1 MRIDIVSDTVCPWCY
16 IGKQR
21 LEKALD
27 GVDGPAPGIAWHPF
41 QLNPD
46 MPPSGMPRRDY
57 LELKFGGPERAGRAY
72 EAVTRLAAAECPGV
86 DFAAIERTP
95 NTLDS
100 HRLIR
105 YAAETAGAAAQGAV
119 VDALFRAY
127 FEAAED
133 IGDPSVLGRVA
144 GACGLDGDTVRAWIE
159 SGEDAELVLEADGR
173 FRAMGLRGVPLF
185 IVDGRYALSGA
196 QEPEVFRQV
205 FAAAREA
212 ALVPS

>member
-16 IGKQR
+16 IGKRR

-27 GVDGPAPGIAWHPF
+27 GVDGPLPGIAWHPF

-46 MPPSGMPRRDY
+46 MPPSGMPRREY
-57 LELKFGGPERAGRAY
+57 LEFKFGGAEHARRAY
-72 EAVTRLAAAECPGV
+72 EAVTRIAAAECPEV

-105 YAAETAGAAAQGAV
+105 YAAQVAGAAVQGAV

-133 IGDPSVLGRVA
+133 IGDPATLGRIA
-144 GACGLDGDTVRAWIE
+144 GACGLDGDAARAWIE
-159 SGEDAELVLEADGR
+159 SGEDAEFVLDADER
-173 FRAMGLRGVPLF
+173 FRAMGLSGVPLF
-185 IVDGRYALSGA
+185 IVDGHYAVSGA
-196 QEPEVFRQV
+196 QEPEIFRQV

-212 ALVPS
+212 APVAS

>member
-16 IGKQR
+16 IGKRR

-27 GVDGPAPGIAWHPF
+27 GVDGPGPGIAWHPF

-57 LELKFGGPERAGRAY
+57 LEFKFGGPERAGRAY
-72 EAVTRLAAAECPGV
+72 EAVTRIAAAECPEA
-86 DFAAIERTP
+86 DFAAIGRTP

-133 IGDPSVLGRVA
+133 IGDPAVLGRVA
-144 GACGLDGDTVRAWIE
+144 GACGLDGDAVRAWIE

-212 ALVPS
+212 ALVPL